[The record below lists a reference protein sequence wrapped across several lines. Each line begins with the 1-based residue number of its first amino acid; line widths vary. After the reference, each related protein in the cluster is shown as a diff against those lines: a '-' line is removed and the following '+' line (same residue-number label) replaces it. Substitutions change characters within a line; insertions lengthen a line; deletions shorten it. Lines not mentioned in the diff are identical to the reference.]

1 LHSLTLQEVVVEQ
14 LMVLQLL
21 ETIWVFVVAQL
32 QVMVVFLDLFQ
43 RILEQHLL
51 AVVGVVVALRQA
63 IKVEQQAVQVL

>member
-21 ETIWVFVVAQL
+21 ETFWVFVVAQL

-51 AVVGVVVALRQA
+51 AVVEVVVVLRLA
-63 IKVEQQAVQVL
+63 IKVEQQVVQVL

>member
-21 ETIWVFVVAQL
+21 ETFWVFVVAQL

-43 RILEQHLL
+43 RIREQHFL
-51 AVVGVVVALRQA
+51 AVVGVAVALHQA
-63 IKVEQQAVQVL
+63 IKVEQQVDQVL